1 MTWINAVESITL
13 DGVMQAPGAPDED
26 SRGGFAH
33 GGWARP
39 YSDEVQA
46 QVMGRGMARE
56 GGLLFGRRTYESL
69 MRAWA
74 GRDDNPF
81 SPVLDARRKYV
92 ASTTLRDPLPWQNS
106 TLLAG
111 DAIAAVK
118 ELKATA
124 PEDELGVLG
133 SGELLRGL
141 LRAGLV
147 DELQLLIH
155 PLVLGS
161 GTRLFAA
168 DGPHVPL
175 ALTDSVT
182 TTTGVVI
189 ATYHP
194 VGA

>member
-1 MTWINAVESITL
+1 MTRINAVESITL
-13 DGVMQAPGAPDED
+13 DGVMQAPGASDED
-26 SRGGFAH
+26 TRGGFAH
-33 GGWARP
+33 GGWALP
-39 YSDEVQA
+39 YNDEVQA
-46 QVMGRGMARE
+46 QVMGQGMARE

-133 SGELLRGL
+133 SGELLRAL

-168 DGPHVPL
+168 DGPRVPL

-194 VGA
+194 AGA